1 MVMKM
6 KWDVIKQKME
16 EYEGVQVRLQQ
27 LSSEIQKA
35 IDDYKVSEEVQVLER
50 ASSMGFN
57 VPGFEYY
64 QSSY

>member
-6 KWDVIKQKME
+6 KWDVIKQKMDE
-16 EYEGVQVRLQQ
+16 HDELQVRLQQ
-27 LSSEIQKA
+27 LSSEIQNA

-57 VPGFEYY
+57 VPGFEDY

>member
-6 KWDVIKQKME
+6 KWDVIKQKMDE
-16 EYEGVQVRLQQ
+16 HDELQVRLQQ
-27 LSSEIQKA
+27 LSSEIQNA
-35 IDDYKVSEEVQVLER
+35 IDDYKVSEAVQVLER
-50 ASSMGFN
+50 ASSKGFN

>member
-16 EYEGVQVRLQQ
+16 EYEGVQVRLRQ